1 MGYKHSVDPI
11 LLADFVEAKKGDRVI
26 DLGTGS
32 GVIPVCLSKRFKDI
46 EIVGLELQEGLVR
59 VARESVRQ
67 AHDAILQDHHDHP
80 EQCRRIEIIKG
91 DIRDVKSLFD
101 AESFDIVVGNPPY
114 RKADDG
120 RINPDRETAI
130 ARHEIEI
137 TLSEFLKAGRYLVKN
152 MGSVNIIYHP
162 YRLTELLSLMTENR
176 ITPKR
181 IQFVHPKIGSKAEM
195 VMVEGIKNGR
205 HELGVMKPLI
215 IADSCQLPLNI
226 FQLNFQLNFL

>member
-1 MGYKHSVDPI
+1 MGYRHSIDPI
-11 LLADFVEAKKGDRVI
+11 LLADFVEARKGDRVI

-32 GVIPVCLSKRFKDI
+32 GVIPLCLAERFRGIK
-46 EIVGLELQEGLVR
+46 IVGLELQEGLVKM
-59 VARESVRQ
+59 ARENVHSHAERGNEKAV
-67 AHDAILQDHHDHP
+67 
-80 EQCRRIEIIKG
+80 EIIKG

-120 RINPDRETAI
+120 RINPDRERAI

-137 TLSEFLKAGRYLVKN
+137 TLSEFIKAGKYLVKN
-152 MGSVNIIYHP
+152 LGSVNIIYHP
-162 YRLTELLSLMTENR
+162 YRLFELLSLMGENR

-181 IQFVHPKIGSKAEM
+181 IQFVHPKIDSKAEM

-205 HELGVMKPLI
+205 HELTVMKPLI
-215 IADSCQLPLNI
+215 LNPSPLPLPTGERI
-226 FQLNFQLNFL
+226 KPVLKEVKE

>member
-11 LLADFVEAKKGDRVI
+11 LLADFVEAKKGDRII

-32 GVIPVCLSKRFKDI
+32 GVIPICLAERFKDI
-46 EIVGLELQEGLVR
+46 EIVGLELQEGLIKI
-59 VARESVRQ
+59 AREKTSPHLNPPPQGGRN
-67 AHDAILQDHHDHP
+67 L
-80 EQCRRIEIIKG
+80 IEIIKG
-91 DIRDVKSLFD
+91 DIRDVKSIFD

-120 RINPDRETAI
+120 RINPDKEKAI

-137 TLSEFLKAGRYLVKN
+137 TLSELIKAAKYLVKN
-152 MGSVNIIYHP
+152 LGSVNIIYHP
-162 YRLTELLSLMTENR
+162 YRLTELLSTMTENK

-181 IQFVHPKIGSKAEM
+181 IQFVHPTTNYKAEM

-205 HELGVMKPLI
+205 HELMVMKPLI
-215 IADSCQLPLNI
+215 ISDFGIRISDLKSKI
-226 FQLNFQLNFL
+226 